1 MIGPWFPIPQQPS
14 GENVPER
21 DLVVVVTPA
30 APADDGVGL
39 PVEQPADGRTGSN
52 RSSQGSSERLR
63 RR

>member
-14 GENVPER
+14 GEDVPER
-21 DLVVVVTPA
+21 ERVVVTPA
-30 APADDGVGL
+30 APADDGVAL